1 LEDARKKSTDVV
13 EEISWQGQTVSVKGQ
28 RLRLALVKAKDAQ
41 LELSQIDPS
50 KIERKNEVF
59 DKLFATFNDAMQ
71 AAKEDSAPAAGA
83 ASQKTEQQKKTA
95 TLLLD
100 YIAYQRLMTTT
111 DRSLMLAEALEARF
125 DGLSPEADLSA
136 LQDDARQLVGFY
148 LALQYAGDKKAAEAL
163 ALLERCGEHAEAALA
178 HHNICKNQNKSLISK
193 VEKLQRDVR
202 GWRCYL
208 QARAFMA
215 SSNLASSGEISA
227 STLAPGGLL
236 ANLDKY
242 DASYL
247 DEKLIVEFPPGFE
260 AIACKPVLF
269 DLALSAFQ
277 PPDLSEKK
285 KAPKG
290 GFFSSFW
297 G

>member
-1 LEDARKKSTDVV
+1 MDYPLRQISAPSKTTPDSLLASTRAQVRPHRSLNKQADARVFSF
-13 EEISWQGQTVSVKGQ
+13 
-28 RLRLALVKAKDAQ
+28 KA
-41 LELSQIDPS
+41 S
-50 KIERKNEVF
+50 RC
-59 DKLFATFNDAMQ
+59 
-71 AAKEDSAPAAGA
+71 
-83 ASQKTEQQKKTA
+83 
-95 TLLLD
+95 
-100 YIAYQRLMTTT
+100 
-111 DRSLMLAEALEARF
+111 
-125 DGLSPEADLSA
+125 
-136 LQDDARQLVGFY
+136 FY